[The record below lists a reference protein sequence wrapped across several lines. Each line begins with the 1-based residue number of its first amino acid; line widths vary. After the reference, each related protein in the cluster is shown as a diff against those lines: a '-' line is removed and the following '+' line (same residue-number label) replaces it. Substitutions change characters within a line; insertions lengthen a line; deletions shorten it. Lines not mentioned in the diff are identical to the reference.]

1 MFQHDANHIEI
12 SSIFYTHDLPSPEDF
27 FIRKFNN
34 DNTLTSEMLRQEE
47 SMVESKLFSFQ
58 EPENQY
64 SMIKFTRIRDFS
76 TLCRGGTLVG
86 LTILYFKVYG

>member
-1 MFQHDANHIEI
+1 MEI

-27 FIRKFNN
+27 FIRKFHN
-34 DNTLTSEMLRQEE
+34 DVTVTSETLRQEE
-47 SMVESKLFSFQ
+47 SIVESKLFSFQ

-76 TLCRGGTLVG
+76 TLCRGGTLVS
-86 LTILYFKVYG
+86 LPILCFKFYRK